1 MLKFRI
7 FDSLICDPFG
17 NIFIQVREKYYLQY
31 FLFMNFKNFWKFLNF
46 FNFSNFF
53 LFFLQKFLEEAQDIE
68 QTWIMRHIKSRV
80 VSLCSN
86 VYSCRILQKLIEIF
100 KMTIKIEILDEIR
113 GSEIFLTMDNIGTYF
128 IQVNLIFLFFFF
140 FSKFQFIFS
149 KCSNKLFFF
158 SFDK

>member
-1 MLKFRI
+1 M
-7 FDSLICDPFG
+7 
-17 NIFIQVREKYYLQY
+17 
-31 FLFMNFKNFWKFLNF
+31 
-46 FNFSNFF
+46 
-53 LFFLQKFLEEAQDIE
+53 QKFLEEAQDIE

-140 FSKFQFIFS
+140 FPNFNSYFLNVQI
-149 KCSNKLFFF
+149 NYFFF
-158 SFDK
+158 LLINNDKQ